1 VILIADEGAFSV
13 LSFSHLENIM
23 ATRISLLR
31 SVRRNEERLQ
41 IGTVTT
47 PFVQGLM
54 NIEKGC
60 LLRLSEAA
68 RNVDQIQIALNS
80 VVRAQRL
87 EKLSSF
93 AVLQEFSNVLWR
105 QKEEQVAVQL
115 LEKLASRDPQ
125 PSSNDTISPTQKAVL
140 LARLVRELMVYSV
153 GCSND

>member
-1 VILIADEGAFSV
+1 
-13 LSFSHLENIM
+13 M

-41 IGTVTT
+41 IGNFTT

-54 NIEKGC
+54 DIEKGC

-68 RNVDQIQIALNS
+68 RSVNHIQIALNS

-87 EKLSSF
+87 EKLPSF

-105 QKEEQVAVQL
+105 QKEEQVAVRL
-115 LEKLASRDPQ
+115 LERLASLDSQ
-125 PSSNDTISPTQKAVL
+125 PSPNDAISPSQKAVL
-140 LARLVRELMVYSV
+140 LARLVGELITHSV
-153 GCSND
+153 GYSNY

>member
-1 VILIADEGAFSV
+1 
-13 LSFSHLENIM
+13 
-23 ATRISLLR
+23 
-31 SVRRNEERLQ
+31 
-41 IGTVTT
+41 
-47 PFVQGLM
+47 M

>member
-1 VILIADEGAFSV
+1 MILIADEGAFSV